1 MKTYRLFTD
10 STADLSG
17 AYYRAHDVTVLPYT
31 YIVDDTV
38 YSDDPFQPMDLHTFY
53 QAMREGS
60 MPTTTNINQAT
71 IAKAVTPCFEAGED
85 VVYIVFS
92 SGLTSTY
99 QFALA
104 TKTMLE
110 EQYPERKLYVVDSV
124 SASIGQG
131 VLVKHAVDMRDRG
144 LSAQELVDD
153 LNAFKLKINHWITV
167 ADLDHLR
174 RGGRISATTA
184 TFGKML
190 NIKPIINVDN
200 QGRLVNVEKV
210 NGRKKS
216 VRYLVKRVQEI
227 GIDLLQQ
234 QPLHIVHGDCVEE
247 AERFAALVKAATGVE
262 QIEISYL
269 GPVIGSHTGPDML
282 AIVFLGEH
290 R

>member
-1 MKTYRLFTD
+1 
-10 STADLSG
+10 
-17 AYYRAHDVTVLPYT
+17 
-31 YIVDDTV
+31 
-38 YSDDPFQPMDLHTFY
+38 
-53 QAMREGS
+53 

-216 VRYLVKRVQEI
+216 VRYLVKRVQEM